1 MLMPQ
6 TINYFVNDDIAMS
19 KRKKSFRLKVKVVK
33 EQTESVK
40 FGAILLLGYYKL
52 YIFRIDK

>member
-1 MLMPQ
+1 MPQ

-19 KRKKSFRLKVKVVK
+19 KRKNSFRLKVKVVK